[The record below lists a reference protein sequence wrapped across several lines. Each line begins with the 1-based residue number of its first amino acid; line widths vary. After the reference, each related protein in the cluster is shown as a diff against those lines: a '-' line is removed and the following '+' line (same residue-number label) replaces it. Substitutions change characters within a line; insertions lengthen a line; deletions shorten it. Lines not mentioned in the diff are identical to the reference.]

1 MEQSK
6 SRSGLTRAL
15 LALVFALA
23 LLVTAVLMPVAS
35 AYAASSEKLDV
46 MVMSDTH
53 VLAPALVGNTADFK
67 DVTTSNRKMF
77 KESAGILDAQLNEV
91 RKKKPNVLLLCG
103 DLTKDG
109 ELESHQYMESRLEA
123 LKKDLP
129 NLKIYVTNGNH
140 DINNK
145 SAKNYNTG
153 GKAVAATR
161 TSPEAFRDNYQVTY
175 RDKSIIAR
183 YTPANGKS
191 GMLSYVARPKAGF
204 TFIVIDTGRYSADN
218 TSNGKDEHQTSGQI
232 SSALESWVLKQI
244 QDAKSRGDVVLGMEH
259 HNIVPHF
266 SWEPIIRSEFLINN
280 YDHLSTAYA
289 DAGLH
294 FMFSGHMHSQDV
306 AAKTTSKGNKFYDIE
321 TGSGINYATP
331 MRDVSITRTRSN
343 GTTHA
348 SLSGKTI
355 EGEKVTYT
363 DPTDGKKKE
372 IPNIKTYGKSQIV
385 SHSLAKMLARKDLSN
400 GMKAAGKS
408 YKSSD
413 YSSKVNSIMDACMGI
428 KVCDD
433 GSKNLYDYISYAYTH
448 YLAGE
453 DSAAKP
459 SWFKQAEKRLKSG
472 YLLSECLYNVSSQ
485 LNGFDQTKAMNICQ
499 YLFFPNQYVKRYG
512 LSASSLASTTLKIAT
527 QGLDAMSDSTF
538 KSLNQF
544 YTDLITSISYDSNF
558 ANDKTF
564 TISSKI

>member
-1 MEQSK
+1 MVQTKSK
-6 SRSGLTRAL
+6 GGLIRAL
-15 LALVFALA
+15 LALVFTLT
-23 LLVTAVLMPVAS
+23 LLCSVVMPAAS
-35 AYAASSEKLDV
+35 AYAASGDKLNV

-53 VLAPALVGNTADFK
+53 VLAPALVGNTQDFK

-91 RKKKPNVLLLCG
+91 KKKKPDVLLLCG

-109 ELESHQYMESRLEA
+109 ELESHRYMESRLQN
-123 LKKDLP
+123 LKKQLP

-145 SAKNYNTG
+145 NAKNYNTG
-153 GKAVAATR
+153 GKAVNATR
-161 TSPEAFRDNYQVTY
+161 TSPENFRDNYSVTY
-175 RDKSIIAR
+175 QDKSVIAR
-183 YTPANGKS
+183 YMPASGKS

-232 SSALESWVLKQI
+232 SSALENWVLKQI
-244 QDAKSRGDVVLGMEH
+244 DDAKRRGDVVIGMEH

-280 YDHLSTAYA
+280 YSKLSTDYA
-289 DAGLH
+289 DEGMH
-294 FMFSGHMHSQDV
+294 FMFSGHMHSQDI
-306 AAKTTSKGNKFYDIE
+306 ASKTTSKGNKFYDIE

-343 GTTHA
+343 GKTSA

-372 IPNIKTYGKSQIV
+372 IPNIKTYGKSQII
-385 SHSLAKMLARKDLSN
+385 SKSLAKMLARKDLSN
-400 GMKAAGKS
+400 GMKAAGKK
-408 YKSSD
+408 YNGSD
-413 YSSKVNSIMDACMGI
+413 YASKVNSIMDACMKI

-433 GSKNLYDYISYAYTH
+433 GSKNLYDYVSYAYVH

-453 DSAAKP
+453 DSGTKP
-459 SWFKQAEKRLKSG
+459 DWFKQAEKRLKSG
-472 YLLSECLYNVSSQ
+472 YLLSECLYNVSGQ
-485 LNGFDQTKAMNICQ
+485 LKGFDQGRAMNICQ
-499 YLFFPNQYVKRYG
+499 YLFFPNQYVSRYG
-512 LSASSLASTTLKIAT
+512 LSASSLASTTLAIAN

-544 YTDLITSISYDSNF
+544 YTDLITSISYDSNYS
-558 ANDKTF
+558 NDKTF
-564 TISSKI
+564 TMSSKI

>member
-6 SRSGLTRAL
+6 SRSGWTRAL
-15 LALVFALA
+15 LALVFTIA
-23 LLVTAVLMPVAS
+23 LLCGSVLLPVAS
-35 AYAASSEKLDV
+35 AYAASGEKLSV

-53 VLAPALVGNTADFK
+53 VLAPSLVGNTQDFK
-67 DVTTSNRKMF
+67 DVTTKNRKMF

-91 RKKKPNVLLLCG
+91 RKKKPNVLLLAG

-109 ELESHQYMESRLEA
+109 ELESHRYMESKLEA

-145 SAKNYNTG
+145 NAKNYNTG
-153 GKAVAATR
+153 GKAKDATR
-161 TSPEAFRDNYQVTY
+161 TSPEAFRNNYSVTY
-175 RDKSIIAR
+175 SDKSVVAK
-183 YTPANGKS
+183 YTPASGKS
-191 GMLSYVARPKAGF
+191 GMLSYVARPKEGF
-204 TFIVIDTGRYSADN
+204 TLIVIDTGRYSADN

-244 QDAKSRGDVVLGMEH
+244 KDAKSRGDVVLGMEH

-280 YDHLSTAYA
+280 YNKLSTDYA

-294 FMFSGHMHSQDV
+294 FMFSGHMHSQDI
-306 AAKTTSKGNKFYDIE
+306 ASKTTEKKNKFYDIE

-331 MRDVSITRTRSN
+331 MRNVTITRTRSN
-343 GTTHA
+343 GSTSA
-348 SLSGKTI
+348 SLTGTTI

-372 IPNIKTYGKSQIV
+372 ISNIKTYGAAQVTSR
-385 SHSLAKMLARKDLSN
+385 SLAKMLARNDLSSW
-400 GMKAAGKS
+400 MKAAGKS
-408 YKSSD
+408 YSGGD
-413 YSSKVNSIMDACMGI
+413 YDSKVNSIMDACMKI

-433 GSKNLYDYISYAYTH
+433 GSKDLYDYVSYAYLH

-453 DSAAKP
+453 DSNDKP
-459 SWFKQAEKRLKSG
+459 AWFKQAEKRLKSG
-472 YLLSECLYNVSSQ
+472 YLLSECLYTVSGQ
-485 LNGFDQTKAMNICQ
+485 LKGFDQTKAMNICQ
-499 YLFFPNQYVKRYG
+499 YLFFPSQYLSRYG
-512 LSASSLASTTLKIAT
+512 LNSANVASTTLKIAS
-527 QGLDAMSDSTF
+527 QGLDVMGDSMF
-538 KSLNQF
+538 KNLNQF
-544 YTDLITSISYDSNF
+544 YTDIITSISYDSNY
-558 ANDKTF
+558 ANDKSF
-564 TISSKI
+564 TMSSKM